1 MLHWEEWQKSWTFK
15 IDEKDKALCSVILE
29 IQLYT
34 QKKFFGGQA
43 KAYYE
48 NKYADEQSNKVNYY
62 SKSDR
67 LLESLPNEFTQ
78 NKLIEV
84 ANVSVEVA
92 RVQIWRWVKDKK
104 VEKCGRGKSAK
115 LKKLVGKT

>member
-1 MLHWEEWQKSWTFK
+1 MKCRISKAFA

-43 KAYYE
+43 KTYYE

-62 SKSDR
+62 SKTDR
-67 LLESLPNEFTQ
+67 LLESLPQEF
-78 NKLIEV
+78 NMEKLIEV
-84 ANVSVEVA
+84 GQLKEDYA
-92 RVQIWRWVKDKK
+92 RVVVWRWIQDKK
-104 VEKCGRGKSAK
+104 VLKTGRGKSAK
-115 LKKLVGKT
+115 ITKTA